1 MSQEIFIR
9 SKHQFVRQMSSIID
23 DYLET
28 YSEDNVDDNI
38 YELYDSNM
46 LDQVYKLLES
56 QDQLFMEQMFYVKTD
71 RETINAT

>member
-9 SKHQFVRQMSSIID
+9 SKHQFVRQMSCIID

-46 LDQVYKLLES
+46 LDQVHKLIES
-56 QDQLFMEQMFYVKTD
+56 QDQLFMEQMFYVKTN